1 MTNSN
6 LITEANLETRP
17 KLEGGKRFVLDTEFH
32 PAGDQPTAILELTKG
47 ISGGELQPRVALQQC
62 GVDGHL

>member
-6 LITEANLETRP
+6 MITEANLETRP

-47 ISGGELQPRVALQQC
+47 I
-62 GVDGHL
+62 